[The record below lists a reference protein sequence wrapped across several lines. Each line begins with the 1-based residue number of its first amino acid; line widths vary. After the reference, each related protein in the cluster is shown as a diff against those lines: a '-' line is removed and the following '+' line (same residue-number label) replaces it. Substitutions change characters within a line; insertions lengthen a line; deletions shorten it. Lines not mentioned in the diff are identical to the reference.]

1 MDNTPNLNL
10 SLLANKQA
18 LRSTFHDDAL
28 KDLDTLVML
37 AAIDRDL
44 SSPPA
49 SPSDGDRYIVK
60 TPGSGDPAW
69 VDDNVV
75 VYIDG
80 GWTSYAPQV
89 GWTCWVADE
98 QLLLAWSGSAWEP
111 AVDPLGGGSELQNLS
126 LLGVGTAADASN
138 PVSAKLNNA
147 LWVAKTVAEGGDG
160 TLRYKLSKE
169 NAAATLSFLFQDN
182 FSGRAEIGL
191 TGDDDFHFKT
201 SADGNSWIDA
211 LVLDKITG
219 AVRLNSG
226 LFLSGDLAPSQIAAD
241 QDDYNPTGLSSASVL
256 RLSTDASR
264 SITGLA
270 DGGDGRLMAIVNV
283 GANPIVL
290 KDASAASGAANRFA
304 FGADVTLAAK
314 RSAVLWY
321 DATDNR
327 WKLFAGPQAA
337 GGGGGEV
344 TSTGASTTGNIPK
357 FSDTSA
363 DVIEDSGIAAANIL
377 VDADIGIAVQ
387 AYDAELAALAG
398 LTSAANKLPF
408 FTGTGTATLADLTSY
423 GRSIVAVADE
433 AAFKAL
439 VNLEIGTDVQA
450 QDAELSALAGLTSA
464 ANKIPYF
471 TGAGTASVADF
482 SSYGRS
488 LVAVADE
495 AAFKALVNL
504 EIGTDVQAPLAKEAI
519 FIIDGGGAAITAG
532 IKGDLVVPF
541 ACSIIDATL
550 LADQTGSIVIDIWK
564 DTYANFPPTVA
575 DTITASAKP
584 TLSGASKSHDA
595 TLTGWTTS
603 ISAGDVLRFNVDSAS
618 TVTRVTVALKL
629 VPA

>member
-37 AAIDRDL
+37 SAIDRDL

-60 TPGSGDPAW
+60 APGSGDPAW

-98 QLLLAWSGSAWEP
+98 QLLLAWSGAAWEP
-111 AVDPLGGGSELQNLS
+111 AFDASTIAELQNLS
-126 LLGVGTAADASN
+126 LLGVGTAADATN
-138 PVSAKLNNA
+138 PLSAKLNNA

-169 NAAATLSFLFQDN
+169 SAAATLSFLFQDN

-201 SADGNSWIDA
+201 SADGSSWTDA
-211 LVLDKITG
+211 LVLDRSTG
-219 AVRLNSG
+219 AARLNSG
-226 LFLSGDLAPSQIAAD
+226 LFLTGDLAPSQITAD
-241 QDDYNPTGLSSASVL
+241 QNDYNPTGLSSASVL

-264 SITGLA
+264 NITGLA
-270 DGGDGRLMAIVNV
+270 GGGDGRVMAIVNV
-283 GANPIVL
+283 GTNPIVL
-290 KDASAASGAANRFA
+290 KDASTASGAANRFA
-304 FGADVTLAAK
+304 FGADMTLAAQQ
-314 RSAVLWY
+314 SAVFWY
-321 DATDNR
+321 DSTDNR
-327 WKLFAGPQAA
+327 WKLLAGPQAA
-337 GGGGGEV
+337 GGGGGGEV
-344 TSTGASTTGNIPK
+344 TSIGASTTGNIPK

-363 DVIEDSGIAAANIL
+363 DVIEDSGIASGNIL
-377 VDADIGIAVQ
+377 VDADIGVAVQ

-398 LTSAANKLPF
+398 LTSAANKGIY
-408 FTGTGTATLADLTSY
+408 FTGSGTAAVFDLTSY
-423 GRSIVAVADE
+423 GRSLAAVTDE

-439 VNLEIGTDVQA
+439 VNLEIGV
-450 QDAELSALAGLTSA
+450 
-464 ANKIPYF
+464 
-471 TGAGTASVADF
+471 
-482 SSYGRS
+482 
-488 LVAVADE
+488 
-495 AAFKALVNL
+495 
-504 EIGTDVQAPLAKEAI
+504 DVQAPLQKSAI
-519 FIIDGGGAAITAG
+519 FSIDGGGSAIATG
-532 IKGDLVVPF
+532 IKGDLEIPF
-541 ACSIIDATL
+541 ACTITEAEL
-550 LADQTGSIVIDIWK
+550 LADQAGSVVVDIWK

-584 TLSGASKSHDA
+584 TLSSANKSKDS

-603 ISAGDVLRFNVDSAS
+603 VAAGDILRFNIDSVS
-618 TVTRVTVALKL
+618 TITRLTVILKL
-629 VPA
+629 SA